1 MRGRVGAAGLRMSS
15 HDDDNELAF
24 FEEPETLEAP
34 RPARRRL
41 AQRGPGPRRPA
52 APPPGAVGLARLAG
66 LVALAIA
73 IVVGLVVWI
82 GGRGNHAGY
91 ASYLNSMRPIAQ
103 ESARPG
109 TEFAHELGSA
119 SLTLS
124 TLKAKLEQW
133 AQQEQQAYVA
143 AQRLRP
149 PGPLQAA
156 HQEALASLQLRALG
170 LSNLAVTL
178 GRIGSQPASTAA
190 QELATQAQLLSASDI
205 VWRELF
211 RTRAMQEVKAEGVTG
226 VIVPVSLV
234 VPNPEVVS
242 AHSFSIV
249 FSRLSATTGGK
260 VTGLHGSALISTVAA
275 GGGKTLT
282 LSLTTV
288 ATVDVSADLAL
299 EVTFEDSGN
308 YPEVKIP
315 VTLSIVTAGQS
326 VYSKTQTVAEIV
338 AKQDQTVS
346 FTNIQLPPAAF
357 GHTTHVTVDVGK
369 VPGETRLDNNQASY
383 PVFFRLPTSG

>member
-1 MRGRVGAAGLRMSS
+1 MSS
-15 HDDDNELAF
+15 HDDDNELSF

-34 RPARRRL
+34 RPARRRM
-41 AQRGPGPRRPA
+41 APRGSGPRRPA
-52 APPPGAVGLARLAG
+52 SPPSGTVGLARLAG

-73 IVVGLVVWI
+73 IVVGLAVWI
-82 GGRGNHAGY
+82 GGHGSHAGY
-91 ASYLNSMRPIAQ
+91 SSYLNSMRPIAQ
-103 ESARPG
+103 DSARPG
-109 TEFAHELGSA
+109 TELANELGSA
-119 SLTLS
+119 SLTLA
-124 TLKAKLEQW
+124 TLKTKLDQW
-133 AQQEQQAYVA
+133 AQQEQQEYVA

-170 LSNLAVTL
+170 LSDLAATL
-178 GRIGSQPASTAA
+178 DHVGSQPATTAA
-190 QELATQAQLLSASDI
+190 QALATQAQLLTASDI

-211 RTRAMQEVKAEGVTG
+211 RTPAMQEVKTQGVTG

-234 VPNPEVVS
+234 VPNPEIVS
-242 AHSFSIV
+242 SHSFSIV
-249 FSRLSATTGGK
+249 FDRLSATTGGK

-282 LSLTTV
+282 LSTSTTS
-288 ATVDVSADLAL
+288 TVDVSADLAFQ
-299 EVTFEDSGN
+299 VTFEDSGN

-315 VTLSIVTAGQS
+315 VTLSVVTDGQS
-326 VYSKTQTVAEIV
+326 VYSKTQTVAQIV

-346 FTNIQLPPAAF
+346 FSSIQLPPAAF
-357 GHTTHVTVDVGK
+357 GHTSHVTVKIGK

-383 PVFFRLPTSG
+383 PVFFRLSTSG